1 MFEHQFVYWDYSM
14 IKYLLMPF
22 VVGGILNATFGN
34 LTELIISIYAL
45 KMDMMSVV
53 QQSLLDS
60 ILSNLLQVLVSTF
73 FCGGL
78 VNAKREQVFS
88 KVH

>member
-1 MFEHQFVYWDYSM
+1 
-14 IKYLLMPF
+14 MPF
-22 VVGGILNATFGN
+22 AVGGLLNATFEN

-45 KMDMMSVV
+45 KRDMMSVV

-60 ILSNLLQVLVSTF
+60 ILSNLLLVPGSAF
-73 FCGGL
+73 FCGEL

-88 KVH
+88 KVS